1 MALVEPF
8 SIEVWLTLIP
18 TISTSLFMILLI
30 GFKHP
35 HVEESLRNSL
45 LIYYVATVF
54 DQPYIN
60 ILKLKSMSLRFKSV
74 KT

>member
-1 MALVEPF
+1 
-8 SIEVWLTLIP
+8 
-18 TISTSLFMILLI
+18 MILLI